1 MCAPGTIEAVRER
14 FEEDDSFVRIDR
26 RKALLAG
33 AGAAVAAAFPARALA
48 GPAKGAAGRAQDLT
62 HVFAESLPLFA
73 DIFPR
78 PTRDTFV
85 NIPGDGFY
93 GQVWRFWEHT
103 GTHLDV
109 PAHFIVNGRTT
120 PELTLDELMSP
131 LAVVDISRRAAA
143 NPDTVVTVSDLRSYE
158 RGHGRIKRGSIVA
171 MNSGWD
177 ARAGSEAAYRNAD
190 ASGVSHFPGFAGDAV
205 AWLIDERE
213 IAGIGVD
220 TLSLDPGNATVFAAH
235 LTLLGANRF
244 GIENLANLGRIPAKG
259 ATAFVGVI
267 PWEEGSGGPARVIAT
282 W

>member
-14 FEEDDSFVRIDR
+14 FEQDDSLLRLDR

-33 AGAAVAAAFPARALA
+33 AGAAVAAALPARALA
-48 GPAKGAAGRAQDLT
+48 GPARGGRKAHDLT
-62 HVFAESLPLFA
+62 HVFRTSLPSFNPA
-73 DIFPR
+73 FFP
-78 PTRDTFV
+78 PTTRDTFV
-85 NIPGDGFY
+85 TVPADGFY

-109 PAHFIVNGRTT
+109 PAHFIAGGRTT
-120 PELTLDELMSP
+120 PALTLDELMSP
-131 LAVVDISRRAAA
+131 IAVVDISARAAS
-143 NPDTVVTVSDLRSYE
+143 NPDTVVTVDDLRAYE
-158 RGHGRIKRGSIVA
+158 RKHGRIKRRSLVA

-177 ARAGSEAAYRNAD
+177 QYINDQAKYRNAD
-190 ASGVSHFPGFAGDAV
+190 ASGTLHFPGFSAAAV
-205 AWLIDERE
+205 EWLLEERD

-220 TLSLDPGNATVFAAH
+220 TLSLDPGNATAFVAH

-244 GIENLANLGRIPAKG
+244 GVENLANLAKIPAKG

>member
-14 FEEDDSFVRIDR
+14 FEQDDSLLRLDR

-33 AGAAVAAAFPARALA
+33 AGAAVAAALPAGALA
-48 GPAKGAAGRAQDLT
+48 APLRGGSRAQDLT

-85 NIPGDGFY
+85 TVPADGFY

-109 PAHFIVNGRTT
+109 PAHFLVGGRTT
-120 PELTLDELMSP
+120 PQLTLDELMSP
-131 LAVVDISRRAAA
+131 IAVVDISARAAT
-143 NPDTVVTVSDLRSYE
+143 NPYTVVTVDDLRAYE
-158 RGHGRIKRGSIVA
+158 RRHGRIKRGSLVA

-177 ARAGSEAAYRNAD
+177 ARAGSEAAYRN
-190 ASGVSHFPGFAGDAV
+190 GGHFPGFSGAAV
-205 AWLIDERE
+205 EWLIEERN
-213 IAGIGVD
+213 IAAIGVD
-220 TLSLDPGNATVFAAH
+220 TLSLDPGNATAFVAH

-244 GIENLANLGRIPAKG
+244 GVENLANLAKIPAKG

>member
-1 MCAPGTIEAVRER
+1 MCAPGTIEAGRDR

-33 AGAAVAAAFPARALA
+33 AGAAVAAAFPVMAKAAPGRA
-48 GPAKGAAGRAQDLT
+48 AAGRAQDLT
-62 HVFAESLPLFA
+62 YVFAESLPLFA

-85 NIPGDGFY
+85 TIPNDGFY

-109 PAHFIVNGRTT
+109 PAHFIAGGRTT

-131 LAVVDISRRAAA
+131 LAVVDISRRAAS
-143 NPDTVVTVSDLRSYE
+143 NPDTVVTVSDLRDYE
-158 RGHGRIKRGSIVA
+158 RGHGRIKRGSVVA

-177 ARAGSEAAYRNAD
+177 ARGGSEAAYRNAD
-190 ASGVSHFPGFAGDAV
+190 ASGVSHFPGFSGEAV
-205 AWLIDERE
+205 EWLIEERE

-220 TLSLDPGNATVFAAH
+220 TLSLDPGNATQFSAH

-244 GIENLANLGRIPAKG
+244 GMENLANLGRIPARG
-259 ATAFVGVI
+259 ATAFIGVI

>member
-1 MCAPGTIEAVRER
+1 MCAPGTIETVRER
-14 FEEDDSFVRIDR
+14 FEEDDSFVRVDR
-26 RKALLAG
+26 RAALLAG
-33 AGAAVAAAFPARALA
+33 AGAALAAALPGRALA
-48 GPAKGAAGRAQDLT
+48 GPVRSSGHAQDLT
-62 HVFAESLPLFA
+62 HVFRESLPLFA

-85 NIPGDGFY
+85 TVPADGFY

-109 PAHFIVNGRTT
+109 PAHFIVGGRTT
-120 PELTLDELMSP
+120 PELSLDELMSP
-131 LAVVDISRRAAA
+131 LAVVDISARAAS
-143 NPDTVVTVSDLRSYE
+143 NPDTVVTRDDLRAYE
-158 RGHGRIKRGSIVA
+158 RGHGRIKPGSIVA

-190 ASGVSHFPGFAGDAV
+190 ASGTLHFPGFSGAAV
-205 AWLIDERE
+205 EWLIEERD

-220 TLSLDPGNATVFAAH
+220 TLSLDPGNASAFVAH

-244 GIENLANLGRIPAKG
+244 GIENLVNLRRIPAKG

>member
-14 FEEDDSFVRIDR
+14 FDEDESLVRLDR

-33 AGAAVAAAFPARALA
+33 AGAAVAAALPAKALA
-48 GPAKGAAGRAQDLT
+48 APLRGGSRAQDLT

-85 NIPGDGFY
+85 TVQNDGFY

-109 PAHFIVNGRTT
+109 PAHFLVGGRTT
-120 PELTLDELMSP
+120 PQLTLDELMSP
-131 LAVVDISRRAAA
+131 IAVVDISARAAT
-143 NPDTVVTVSDLRSYE
+143 NPDTVVTVDDLRAYE
-158 RGHGRIKRGSIVA
+158 RAHGRIKRHSLVA

-190 ASGVSHFPGFAGDAV
+190 ASGTLHFPGFGGAAV
-205 AWLIDERE
+205 EWLIEERG
-213 IAGIGVD
+213 IAAIGVD
-220 TLSLDPGNATVFAAH
+220 TLSLDPGNATAFVAH

-244 GIENLANLGRIPAKG
+244 GVENLANLAKIPAKG

>member
-33 AGAAVAAAFPARALA
+33 AGAAVAAAFPGRALA
-48 GPAKGAAGRAQDLT
+48 APAKGAAGRAQDLT

-85 NIPGDGFY
+85 TVPNDGFY

-109 PAHFIVNGRTT
+109 PAHFIQNGRTT

-131 LAVVDISRRAAA
+131 LAVIDISRRAAS
-143 NPDTVVTVSDLRSYE
+143 NPDTVVTVSDLRAYE
-158 RGHGRIKRGSIVA
+158 RGHGRIKRGSVVA

-190 ASGVSHFPGFAGDAV
+190 AAGVSHFPGFSGDAV
-205 AWLIDERE
+205 EWLIEERE

-220 TLSLDPGNATVFAAH
+220 TLSLDPGNATAFVAH

-259 ATAFVGVI
+259 TTAFVGVI

>member
-26 RKALLAG
+26 RKALVAG
-33 AGAAVAAAFPARALA
+33 AGAAVAAAFPAMANAAPARA
-48 GPAKGAAGRAQDLT
+48 AAGRAQDHT
-62 HVFAESLPLFA
+62 HVFAESQPLFA

-85 NIPGDGFY
+85 TVPNDGFY

-131 LAVVDISRRAAA
+131 LAVVDISRRAAS
-143 NPDTVVTVSDLRSYE
+143 NPDTVVTVIDLRDYE
-158 RGHGRIKRGSIVA
+158 RGHGRIKHGSIVA

-177 ARAGSEAAYRNAD
+177 ARAGSEAAYRNTD
-190 ASGVSHFPGFAGDAV
+190 ASGVSHFPGFSGDAV
-205 AWLIDERE
+205 AWLIEERE

-220 TLSLDPGNATVFAAH
+220 TLSLDPGNATQFVAH
-235 LTLLGANRF
+235 LTLLGANLF
-244 GIENLANLGRIPAKG
+244 GMENLANLGRIPAKG